1 MDSITTATAGAAIV
15 SPWWLPVVTGL
26 STAASWALPV
36 LGCAWL
42 IMQMYY
48 KWKEKNDRH
57 HQTDGSPR

>member
-1 MDSITTATAGAAIV
+1 MDSFTTATAGAAIV

-26 STAASWALPV
+26 STAASWALPL

-48 KWKEKNDRH
+48 KYQEKKN
-57 HQTDGSPR
+57 SK